1 MNKRVQITSNYLNSY
16 EKMHE
21 TLKLNPVYTEAEWE
35 YAAKTGDLTAYV
47 KLLSDSNKIQDINKF
62 KEEYSWELLNPKSR
76 LIALNNEINPN
87 TDIIKA
93 NRYIKDINGNYIVGI
108 DGKYQTEE
116 YEVSQHDYIKGLIN
130 EQAKQREQE
139 IQLELEKEQK
149 ESLNGFAK
157 FMNSANA
164 FVGNIVSGAVTQFEN
179 IGRYAAGTIYAT
191 YRMLESKDSN
201 KPLRWDDSFVEF
213 LNATEGMEELI
224 GPDLANDLAE
234 FERKY
239 SYIREVD
246 GSYTNGGKVFAGIGT
261 TIGQML
267 PTVFTP
273 IPVKGKIS
281 GVLSQIYRTT
291 GMYMGFTASDIVS
304 TSQYFT
310 QRGLSVPSGQILA
323 ASHIKSMFQVMVEYG
338 LEGISSWLTKGKF
351 SGTTFD
357 KIFKG
362 RSTGTGTGLGRL
374 AYNVF
379 EEGIEEVMQDLSDA
393 HVDKIFEHWFNDN
406 FGVLTEEGAPNEI
419 TFQGLA
425 DTFMIAALTSLV
437 TSGGEILKQ
446 QRRVMGV
453 KKDKEGNVVLDKK
466 GLPKVEKLSKFQ
478 SWNYNI
484 SLEAFVNACN
494 DIVAMG
500 KQSNYGQGD
509 SKEAKT
515 YKKAFTQMYGAYRAL
530 ASYYNEVGE
539 ERFAQ
544 AGKYLQSIQNYIDSG
559 IFDKRYLTE
568 EAKHITKELRDLH
581 LKVDEDITKAMLKA
595 QIADLKEVV
604 KKDDNI
610 KEKVKNE
617 KLAKVIEDIIEGDE
631 NYKAVALVG
640 HGTKVVANDEVAI
653 VPEKLAEYGDGKS
666 IFQNIVE
673 EELVTK
679 LIGKNFIEYKNFRTL
694 FNNIK
699 DAYSIVK
706 GTRADDATIMRELL
720 FGTNNAFF
728 DYVLY
733 GINNAYLTG
742 TEDMH
747 NFLISLIEISE
758 KYNKT
763 NTHGIVYK
771 ATLDNIIKNM
781 KASFFNYYSM
791 FGINENLANLFT
803 KEERLQLQRNLWS
816 TNLIQRLTSTEFVK
830 LKEHEQTAITNAIN
844 NASISEQAKK
854 QLLQNL
860 QSSIATRRQKVAEA
874 LTNIYS
880 SRFTSLYN
888 GVNYMLPIGIGAR
901 TFNYFLRANN
911 LYIKDILNPNEKM
924 IKQIEEDYGVY
935 NENNKINFF
944 NEFFLEFTN
953 GAFSLNDVD
962 GKLSII
968 HNQESTNI
976 EAAIAEHQ
984 KLGYKTPYEMRRM
997 IYRKNDKSIL
1007 AQFVNKSLDKDIRE
1021 TLTIE
1026 DLILDKSNLSQDVYD
1041 VIEDLYPETGVTPEN
1056 TLAYFNSYFEA
1067 NHKDTCIVITSNG
1080 NFALGNTHELNKVF
1094 KDEATNV
1101 KKLIEY
1107 PYKKVDYKNARN
1119 YKGPSYTLKDFVKPA
1134 YLIGNMADT
1143 KVIICTNMNANGIYF
1158 QDENII
1164 GISDRVLTKDSD
1176 IISKVFVHEYQHCVQ
1191 FTEGMQLG
1199 FSSDLLSLTGL
1210 IKRDK
1215 NGKVTILSHEKEIR
1229 KMIKDVKEH
1238 VPILFNSKYDDL
1250 TSQIDA
1256 LELFIYYHTGETQ
1269 ANGQYYLQYY
1279 PVITQYTKEQLIVRM
1294 PWGTTYSFFDKF
1306 KKSDVKVTDTLVI
1319 ENGIAIIPYK
1329 QNFVLENTLKNNG
1342 TEITIDNIND
1352 GTDEVKY
1359 KIVIS
1364 NDGKLYKLDNNTDLS
1379 NNIYDETIAIH
1390 MSSIPSIYVPIKIS
1404 HETYN
1409 SLMKLLDDWYVKNY
1423 NFNLVLI
1430 GENDSRGALSFTAR
1444 SGVELLR
1451 NAAFDLQDA
1460 NSNSIYNG
1468 MTDEDVKEI
1477 NINKERAEEIKSTKK
1492 PPKKLKKEKLLTSDP
1507 NYYNKRRVTQKAVK
1521 GTNYEKFGYAGKYI
1535 DARDKEETVNFINNA
1550 SNKID
1555 PKLWKKVIEGKLT
1568 EQTVMDYLR
1577 DSNYIDDV
1585 TFKLINDSYFQ
1596 NPDIETF
1603 SELQRLIA
1611 HSNEYYA
1618 LYAAMSYLGL
1628 NTQFERIASPE
1639 VLVKVMEQVLSD
1651 SEAKSIYNKVKNSYD
1666 TIRNGTISLNI
1677 SEKYLRKLWM
1687 EYYDGTAL
1695 SARHAAVKAR
1705 KTAINMWK
1713 VTGEIQTESLNKTTG
1728 EDLKLEG
1735 KVGTS
1740 GIAGGI
1746 SQIDTEQTE
1755 EDANRYLFYAT
1766 DREKKVAQ
1774 IMEIIGKQ
1782 YYERRLKEG
1791 ASPRMITSELTEQI
1805 KELTH
1810 LPNKEFAIEY
1820 ERIVN
1825 NMSEEELNK
1834 MFNFA
1839 TQIEIS
1845 GTDIED
1851 LTIEQLQELERIAIE
1866 EVKMRPRPSSAAMN
1880 NIRQYMRKI
1889 KKKLSPEMLSKLIK
1903 DNKDIFNDDFTLKSN
1918 IYLTTVSTK
1927 YGKSKEVY
1935 KEMSEIGPLEERIKE
1950 LNNKVKKGQYSSKE
1964 SIYFKERMEREWK
1977 ELERA
1982 VKRSR
1987 LKDTTDVKNIT
1998 SVKVEIRNRVVKI
2011 QTNKDMPKILEEL
2024 LVKEFDRISAMSTT
2038 KYLTTKGDRHDAMQI
2053 KHFNDFIENNANY
2066 LKTLSQSQ
2074 IDEVVDYFVNSNPIL
2089 GEESSRQYI
2098 ATELWF
2104 SSYLLRCARDNLS
2117 DWTLTD
2123 EQYKALEDKLETI
2136 VSEAGATL
2144 VTWRDA
2150 LQNLNPEVTIG
2161 KKFAKSLD
2169 IEYAG
2174 MEQDISKVI
2183 LATRTGDLDKIREAK
2198 RNFYT
2203 NAMKHYN
2210 GRKQT
2215 ILDKLLQWERLAMLS
2230 GPGTWIRNRF
2240 SNALI
2245 TVAQPA
2251 IERIGNFVTGLLN
2264 KLAPKKFKR
2273 DISQYKIIG
2282 TKITPE
2288 VKTFIDT
2295 QVKDSGLLNEIKDGL
2310 NKYNFE
2316 KAYSQS
2322 GELNLTDLIVN
2333 SIKSQIFQET
2343 TFKYGPIKKFHE
2355 LMIKAMSDDKSI
2367 NNRAMVYLGKIL
2379 VEDKVD
2385 ISNGLTNDI
2394 LNHIA
2399 EAYVLAAREF
2409 MHKSNTI
2416 TALENKLREKSD
2428 TGYFIWKQIAPFAAS
2443 SWNWFVEGL
2452 DYTPIGLIK
2461 GIIDY
2466 AKLENKIIE
2475 SDLKRAKGE
2484 LTHSSK
2490 FEQYL
2495 ATKKIGKGILGS
2507 VGLGIGILLAL
2518 SGKARIDEEDDKY
2531 KLYVGDVGVDITDI
2545 FGTQSILLG
2554 MAFTCEMMTNKNF
2567 YNALSATF
2575 DTMVEDTLYTTFY
2588 NLFRYNRSF
2597 TDILT
2602 YLPENFL
2609 IMSIP
2614 NLFKSIAWVSGK
2626 YKIKYSK
2633 GLLGKVERIVN
2644 QTIPGISYLLPH
2656 YIDPYTG
2663 EEQVEYK
2670 WWFLTNLSNK
2680 LLPFKVYPYNV
2691 SAIEKE
2697 AISQGV
2703 AKSML
2708 TGEYKVNNKDVILNI
2723 KQRRN
2728 VNTYYGKLNKNEL
2741 TKLYNNQAKY
2751 SVYNKKTNEYEEL
2764 IYSKMTS
2771 EQKQN
2776 VIKRIME
2783 NNADYAKIY
2792 ILTSTNQYKYYC
2804 SEAEYKKLKKL
2815 GITKNIYLQNKKLD
2829 GFIAI

>member
-87 TDIIKA
+87 TNIIKA
-93 NRYIKDINGNYIVGI
+93 NRYIKDINGNYIVGN

-246 GSYTNGGKVFAGIGT
+246 GSYTNGGKIFAGIGT

-273 IPVKGKIS
+273 IPVNGKIS

-509 SKEAKT
+509 SKEAKA

-679 LIGKNFIEYKNFRTL
+679 LIGKNFIEYKNFKTL

-747 NFLISLIEISE
+747 NFLMSLIEISE

-763 NTHGIVYK
+763 NTHGVVYK

-844 NASISEQAKK
+844 NASISEQSKK

-860 QSSIATRRQKVAEA
+860 QSSIAARRQKVAEA
-874 LTNIYS
+874 LTDIYR

-953 GAFSLNDVD
+953 GAFSLNDAD

-1007 AQFVNKSLDKDIRE
+1007 AQFVNKSLDKDIQE

-1041 VIEDLYPETGVTPEN
+1041 AIEDLYPETGVTPEN

-1176 IISKVFVHEYQHCVQ
+1176 IISKVFVHEYQHCIQ

-1215 NGKVTILSHEKEIR
+1215 NDKVTILSHEKEIR
-1229 KMIKDVKEH
+1229 KMIKDVEEH

-1250 TSQIDA
+1250 TSQINA

-1279 PVITQYTKEQLIVRM
+1279 PVITRYTKEQLIIRM
-1294 PWGTTYSFFDKF
+1294 PWGTTYSFFDKH
-1306 KKSDVKVTDTLVI
+1306 KESDVKVTDTLVI

-1390 MSSIPSIYVPIKIS
+1390 MSSVPSIYVPIKIS

-1430 GENDSRGALSFTAR
+1430 GENDSRGALSFTAKN
-1444 SGVELLR
+1444 GVELLR

-1460 NSNSIYNG
+1460 SSNSIYNG
-1468 MTDEDVKEI
+1468 MSDEDVKEI

-1568 EQTVMDYLR
+1568 SQVVMDYLR
-1577 DSNYIDDV
+1577 DSDYIDDV

-1628 NTQFERIASPE
+1628 DTQFERIASPE
-1639 VLVKVMEQVLSD
+1639 VEVKVMQQVLTN
-1651 SEAKSIYNKVKNSYD
+1651 SEAKSIYNKVKNNYD

-1677 SEKYLRKLWM
+1677 SKKYLRKLWM

-1705 KTAINMWK
+1705 KVAINMWK

-1774 IMEIIGKQ
+1774 IMKNIGEK
-1782 YYERRLKEG
+1782 YWERRTKEG
-1791 ASPRMITSELTEQI
+1791 ASPRMITSELTKQI
-1805 KELTH
+1805 EELTH

-1889 KKKLSPEMLSKLIK
+1889 KKKLSPEMLSKLIE
-1903 DNKDIFNDDFTLKSN
+1903 DNKDIFNDDFTLKN
-1918 IYLTTVSTK
+1918 NVYLTTVFTK
-1927 YGKSKEVY
+1927 YGKTKEVY
-1935 KEMSEIGPLEERIKE
+1935 KEMSEIAPLEERIKE
-1950 LNNKVKKGQYSSKE
+1950 LNDKVKKGEYSSKE

-1982 VKRSR
+1982 INKAK
-1987 LKDTTDVKNIT
+1987 LKENYMPKEIT
-1998 SVKVEIRNRVVKI
+1998 SVTVEVHNQVIKI
-2011 QTNKDMPKILEEL
+2011 ETNKEMPEVLNEL
-2024 LVKEFDRISAMSTT
+2024 LRREFDHMRNLAPSTT
-2038 KYLTTKGDRHDAMQI
+2038 QYLTEEDSTHI
-2053 KHFNDFIENNANY
+2053 KMHITQFLEYNANY
-2066 LKTLSQSQ
+2066 LRSLSQTQ
-2074 IDEVVDYFVNSNPIL
+2074 VDEIVDYFLNSSPVL
-2089 GEESSRQYI
+2089 GEESNRRYI
-2098 ATELWF
+2098 ATELWLSTF
-2104 SSYLLRCARDNLS
+2104 LLKCARDNVY

-2123 EQYKALEDKLETI
+2123 EQYKALEQKLETI
-2136 VSEAGATL
+2136 VSESGATL
-2144 VTWRDA
+2144 VTWREAMKNLQPEKVIAKQFA
-2150 LQNLNPEVTIG
+2150 L
-2161 KKFAKSLD
+2161 SMD
-2169 IEYAG
+2169 IDYAG
-2174 MEQDISKVI
+2174 MEEDISKI
-2183 LATRTGDLDKIREAK
+2183 IDATKTGNIKTIQEAK
-2198 RNFYT
+2198 RNFYN
-2203 NAMKHYN
+2203 NAIKHYE
-2210 GRKQT
+2210 GRRQT

-2230 GPGTWIRNRF
+2230 GPGTWLRNQT
-2240 SNALI
+2240 SNLLI
-2245 TVAQPA
+2245 TAGQPA
-2251 IERIGNFVTGLLN
+2251 VEQIGNFITKLLN

-2273 DISQYKIIG
+2273 ESSQYKIIG
-2282 TKITPE
+2282 TKVTDD
-2288 VKTFIDT
+2288 VKNFID
-2295 QVKDSGLLNEIKDGL
+2295 KEIKNSGLLDEIRDGL

-2316 KAYSQS
+2316 KAHIQDK
-2322 GELNLTDLIVN
+2322 ELNLTDLIV
-2333 SIKSQIFQET
+2333 SSVKSQIFQDT
-2343 TFKYGPIKKFHE
+2343 TFKHKWTNKMHE
-2355 LMIKAMSDDKSI
+2355 LILKAMSDDKSI
-2367 NNRAMVYLGKIL
+2367 NKRALSYFGKIL
-2379 VEDKVD
+2379 VEDNVD
-2385 ISNGLTNDI
+2385 ISKGLTKNV
-2394 LNHIA
+2394 LNHLA

-2416 TALENKLREKSD
+2416 NALEQKLKEKSE
-2428 TGYFIWKQIAPFAAS
+2428 TAHFMWKQLAPFAAS

-2452 DYTPIGLIK
+2452 NYTPIGLIK
-2461 GIIDY
+2461 GIRDY
-2466 AKLENKIIE
+2466 AKLEERIFE
-2475 SDLKRAKGE
+2475 TDLKREKGE
-2484 LTHSSK
+2484 LIHSSK

-2495 ATKKIGKGILGS
+2495 ATKNIGKGILGS

-2531 KLYVGDVGVDITDI
+2531 KLYVGNVGVDITKI
-2545 FGTQSILLG
+2545 FGTQSIMLG
-2554 MAFTCEMMTNKNF
+2554 IAFTTEAMTSKNF
-2567 YNALSATF
+2567 YNALSATL
-2575 DTMVEDTLYTTFY
+2575 DTMFEDTLYTTFY
-2588 NLFRYNRSF
+2588 NLIRYNPSLL
-2597 TDILT
+2597 DIGL
-2602 YLPENFL
+2602 YLPENL
-2609 IMSIP
+2609 LSMSIP
-2614 NLFKSIAWVSGK
+2614 NFFKSLSRVSSK

-2633 GLLGKVERIVN
+2633 GLLGKVERLAN
-2644 QTIPGISYLLPH
+2644 STIPFISYALPH
-2656 YIDPYTG
+2656 YIDPYSG
-2663 EEQVEYK
+2663 EKQVPYK
-2670 WWFLTNLSNK
+2670 MWFLTNLANN
-2680 LLPFKVYPYNV
+2680 LLPFNIYPYNV
-2691 SAIEKE
+2691 SSIEKE
-2697 AISQGV
+2697 AIAQGIN
-2703 AKSML
+2703 KGML
-2708 TGEYKVNNKDVILNI
+2708 SGEYKVNNKDVTLNT
-2723 KQRRN
+2723 KQRQN